1 MKQKVIIIGH
11 SFTSRLG
18 IIRSVAEIGCE
29 VTVVVMAWNNKIT
42 KRLDKSTPIDCH
54 SKYVNHVYYCYIN
67 DGEGLIRLLL
77 EKCADSK
84 QKSII
89 IPDSDFAAVVVDK
102 YQDKLKDYF
111 LYPHINNTA
120 GAVEH
125 WMNKGVQKDLAKNIG
140 LNVAEASLVKIENGQ
155 YCLPKTVKY
164 PCFTKSAATISGGKQ
179 FLRCCKNEVELHNLL
194 NKVSSQL
201 NTEILVEDY
210 KKIDEEYAVVGF
222 TDGKKVVIPGIIKFI
237 ATSQRHIGV
246 ARQGEIIPIAGF
258 EETIELFKKFVLSIG
273 FCGLFDI
280 DFFRSDNLIYFVE
293 MNLRFG
299 GSGYAITKM
308 GVNLPAMFVKSMTDG
323 DYDVM
328 PKAIIHTATFVNER
342 MCMDDYLFNYIK
354 KEDYNRIVNHAN
366 IYFVKDSNDPKP
378 EQFYRI
384 QLTLQRCKRSFM
396 NLVNKL
402 RK

>member
-84 QKSII
+84 HKSII

-102 YQDKLKDYF
+102 HQDKLKDYF
-111 LYPHINNTA
+111 LYPHINYTA

-125 WMNKGVQKDLAKNIG
+125 WMNKAVQKQLAREVG
-140 LNVAEASLVKIENGQ
+140 LNVANANIVKIENGK
-155 YCLPKTVKY
+155 YIVPKAISY
-164 PCFTKSAATISGGKQ
+164 PCFTKATATISGGKQ
-179 FLRCCKNEVELHNLL
+179 FFRRCDNEETLRQLL
-194 NKVSSQL
+194 DKVSSRL
-201 NTEILVEDY
+201 DTEILVEDF

-222 TDGKKVVIPGIIKFI
+222 SDGKNVVIPGVIKFI
-237 ATSQRHIGV
+237 ATSQSHLGI
-246 ARQGEIIPIAGF
+246 ARQGKITSISGF
-258 EETIELFKKFVLSIG
+258 EETIELFKTFVRKIG
-273 FCGLFDI
+273 FYGLFDI
-280 DFFRSDNLIYFVE
+280 DFFQSNGLLYFVE

-299 GSGYAITKM
+299 GSGYAVTKM
-308 GVNLPAMFVKSMTDG
+308 GVNLPGMFVKSICGEPYSDMNQFVTSSAV
-323 DYDVM
+323 Y
-328 PKAIIHTATFVNER
+328 VNER
-342 MCMDDYLFNYIK
+342 MCMDDWYLGHITLKECHQYIDNADITFVGDTDDPNPNRSMRKVFLFTKFKKIIRNIIK
-354 KEDYNRIVNHAN
+354 K
-366 IYFVKDSNDPKP
+366 
-378 EQFYRI
+378 
-384 QLTLQRCKRSFM
+384 
-396 NLVNKL
+396 
-402 RK
+402 

>member
-1 MKQKVIIIGH
+1 MNPKVVIIGH

-111 LYPHINNTA
+111 LYPRINNTA

-222 TDGKKVVIPGIIKFI
+222 TDGKKVVIPGVIKFI
-237 ATSQRHIGV
+237 ATSQSHLGV
-246 ARQGEIIPIAGF
+246 ARQGEILPVTGF
-258 EETIELFKKFVLSIG
+258 EETIELFKTFVRKIG
-273 FCGLFDI
+273 FYGLFDI
-280 DFFRSDNLIYFVE
+280 DFFQSNGLLFFVE

-299 GSGYAITKM
+299 GSGYAVTKM
-308 GVNLPAMFVKSMTDG
+308 GVNLPGMFVKSMCGEPFSDMNQFVSSSAV
-323 DYDVM
+323 Y
-328 PKAIIHTATFVNER
+328 VNER
-342 MCMDDYLFNYIK
+342 MCMDDWYLGHITLKECHQYIDNADITFVGDAEDPNPNRSMK
-354 KEDYNRIVNHAN
+354 KVFLITKFKK
-366 IYFVKDSNDPKP
+366 FVRYIMKK
-378 EQFYRI
+378 
-384 QLTLQRCKRSFM
+384 
-396 NLVNKL
+396 
-402 RK
+402 